1 MSTAAIRNTW
11 RKRRILPLVVVGALF
26 GTASSAI
33 AEPIMAVTT
42 TNALLRFDSL
52 TPGATTTVAL
62 SGTGAEQ
69 IVGIDFRPA
78 TGQLYGLG
86 SASNLYTINTT
97 TGSASLVGTL
107 GTPLSGTSF
116 GTDFN
121 PVVDRFRVTSDA
133 DQNLR
138 INPAAPGGGG
148 TIVDGTLAYAAGD
161 VNFGINPTIVGSA
174 YDNNFAGATSTTL
187 YGIDSAL
194 NILVEQNP
202 ANAGTLLTEGPLGF
216 DVPNMLG
223 FDISGR
229 SGIGYAAWA
238 TANGA
243 SNLYT
248 INLNSG
254 AAAFIGQIGTTS
266 GQQVRGISVAPVPEP
281 ALMALLGLGLLTA
294 VRRRRAGPRAL
305 LPTRAR

>member
-1 MSTAAIRNTW
+1 MSTAATRNTS

-52 TPGATTTVAL
+52 TPGTTTMVAL

-69 IVGIDFRPA
+69 IVSIDFRPA

-97 TGSASLVGTL
+97 TGSASLVGAL
-107 GTPLSGTSF
+107 GTSLSGTSF
-116 GTDFN
+116 GADFN

-138 INPAAPGGGG
+138 INPDAPAGAAG
-148 TIVDGTLAYAAGD
+148 TIVDGALAYAAGD
-161 VNFGINPTIVGSA
+161 VNFGVNPTIVGSA
-174 YDNNFAGATSTTL
+174 YENAVFFAGRATSTQL

-194 NILVEQNP
+194 NVLVEQNP

-216 DVPNMLG
+216 DVPNTLG

-248 INLNSG
+248 INLDSG

-266 GQQVRGISVAPVPEP
+266 GQVRGISVAPVPEP

-294 VRRRRAGPRAL
+294 VRRRRAR
-305 LPTRAR
+305 